1 MDAKSLREA
10 MKQKA
15 KRLCGATSEKV
26 DASTFTPAEPLN
38 ADVKT
43 GARPVSRRAFKVGG
57 KVAGAEAMTH
67 AGRTPRKSG
76 GKTEYANALVNRN
89 VKDANEEREGIKHV
103 GGFAKGGVPEYNE
116 ESVEKAIQS
125 SRQKIGKKES
135 STIKSLLQGR
145 KASMP
150 MKKND
155 DGNTEYAKGGRIAKM
170 GGGPMDPKK
179 GEGKMT
185 APLDHY
191 QPLPQEGRS
200 NIITMDQA
208 DEMMREEMRRQGD
221 MTRRKHGGKIEGSAK
236 DMMEDK
242 KMAAKMGMTMKEWE
256 ASHADKMHDMP
267 SRNRTKKMG
276 GGSMDADDEPR
287 KGPYHIVHQKT
298 GKVVGKA
305 NTLNGA
311 RKSRERN
318 DMDYGSYAHQIIDT
332 ATGKAT
338 MKDGGRTAKMGG
350 GSMGMGMGMQ
360 DPMMSMPRGYKKG
373 GKAEM
378 MHHKD
383 CMCKACGGAAM
394 AQEGGRN
401 AKMSGGSMG
410 YAAGGKMKMVEKDG
424 KKVPF
429 FAADGVG
436 KMAKGGGLYANI
448 HAKRERIEDG
458 SKEKMRKPGSKG
470 APSASDFKD
479 AAKTAK
485 KNGGEAMHHKDCMC
499 KACGGAAMS
508 EEGGRM
514 ARKSGGKVGKSNIS
528 INIYPHSAEKP
539 GAGPMP
545 PMGAPPMPPMP
556 APMMKPPMPAPSP
569 MPSAPPPAHMSL
581 PPGLQQALAGA
592 AGAGPMPPAGGGM
605 PSPMM
610 NRPPMPAP
618 MMGRKAGGRVEYPI
632 TGGAGGGRARKE
644 KVDAYGEKMNKDLR
658 K

>member
-43 GARPVSRRAFKVGG
+43 GARPISRRAFKVGG

-67 AGRTPRKSG
+67 AGRAPRKSG

-89 VKDANEEREGIKHV
+89 VKDANEEREGKKHV

-155 DGNTEYAKGGRIAKM
+155 DVNSEYAKGGRIAKM
-170 GGGPMDPKK
+170 GGGLMNPKK

-191 QPLPQEGRS
+191 QPLPQEERTNVRPIS
-200 NIITMDQA
+200 EA
-208 DEMMREEMRRQGD
+208 LALEREDMRRQGD
-221 MTRRKHGGKIEGSAK
+221 MTRRKNGGKAEKFEGSAK
-236 DMMEDK
+236 DEMQDK
-242 KMAAKMGMTMKEWE
+242 KLAAKRGMSMKEWE
-256 ASHADKMHDMP
+256 ASKADDKHD
-267 SRNRTKKMG
+267 KQ
-276 GGSMDADDEPR
+276 GSM
-287 KGPYHIVHQKT
+287 KGL
-298 GKVVGKA
+298 KA
-305 NTLNGA
+305 
-311 RKSRERN
+311 
-318 DMDYGSYAHQIIDT
+318 
-332 ATGKAT
+332 
-338 MKDGGRTAKMGG
+338 
-350 GSMGMGMGMQ
+350 
-360 DPMMSMPRGYKKG
+360 
-373 GKAEM
+373 
-378 MHHKD
+378 
-383 CMCKACGGAAM
+383 GGAAT
-394 AQEGGRN
+394 
-401 AKMSGGSMG
+401 K
-410 YAAGGKMKMVEKDG
+410 KD
-424 KKVPF
+424 
-429 FAADGVG
+429 
-436 KMAKGGGLYANI
+436 GGGLYANI
-448 HAKRERIEDG
+448 HAKRESG
-458 SKEKMRKPGSKG
+458 EKMRKPGAKG

-485 KNGGEAMHHKDCMC
+485 NYGGRAAKADGGGNMSRSSLRDLMNKSYDEKNDSIMAEHQERRNNGNYSTGKAHADLDRNLDNRLKDSRLITQYKTAAPNSRSFMTDRLPPNPETYSSTLDFKDASKTPMKKGGKAMHHKDCMC

-508 EEGGRM
+508 EEGGRT

-528 INIYPHSAEKP
+528 INIFPHNAEKP
-539 GAGPMP
+539 GAMP
-545 PMGAPPMPPMP
+545 VPPAGMP
-556 APMMKPPMPAPSP
+556 PMMKPPMPMPAPAP
-569 MPSAPPPAHMSL
+569 MPSAPPPAHMSI
-581 PPGLQQALAGA
+581 PPGLQQAMAGA

-605 PSPMM
+605 PPPMM

-618 MMGRKAGGRVEYPI
+618 MMGRKAGGRVAYPI

>member
-43 GARPVSRRAFKVGG
+43 GARPISRRAFKVGG

-103 GGFAKGGVPEYNE
+103 GGFK
-116 ESVEKAIQS
+116 
-125 SRQKIGKKES
+125 
-135 STIKSLLQGR
+135 
-145 KASMP
+145 
-150 MKKND
+150 
-155 DGNTEYAKGGRIAKM
+155 KGGRTAKQV
-170 GGGPMDPKK
+170 GGDLTRPMPRPTP
-179 GEGKMT
+179 EM
-185 APLDHY
+185 
-191 QPLPQEGRS
+191 
-200 NIITMDQA
+200 M
-208 DEMMREEMRRQGD
+208 DEMGITPPTTMATSPRPKPRPMTRPEPRPSPERMREIMDAVQTRQGIEMLD
-221 MTRRKHGGKIEGSAK
+221 RAAKYGDGQKNGGKIEGSAK

-256 ASHADKMHDMP
+256 ASQADKMHDMP
-267 SRNRTKKMG
+267 SKGRTK
-276 GGSMDADDEPR
+276 
-287 KGPYHIVHQKT
+287 
-298 GKVVGKA
+298 
-305 NTLNGA
+305 
-311 RKSRERN
+311 
-318 DMDYGSYAHQIIDT
+318 
-332 ATGKAT
+332 
-338 MKDGGRTAKMGG
+338 KMGG
-350 GSMGMGMGMQ
+350 GSMGMGMGMK
-360 DPMMSMPRGYKKG
+360 DPTMSMPRGYKKG

-394 AQEGGRN
+394 AQEGGRT
-401 AKMSGGSMG
+401 AKMSGGKMG

-424 KKVPF
+424 KKVPD

-436 KMAKGGGLYANI
+436 KMANGGGLYANI

-485 KNGGEAMHHKDCMC
+485 KDGGEVMHHKDCMC

-508 EEGGRM
+508 EEGGRT

-528 INIYPHSAEKP
+528 INIYPHNAEKP

-592 AGAGPMPPAGGGM
+592 AGAGPMPPAGG
-605 PSPMM
+605 
-610 NRPPMPAP
+610 PPVPP
-618 MMGRKAGGRVEYPI
+618 MMGRKAGGRVAYPI

-644 KVDAYGEKMNKDLR
+644 KIAAYGEKMNKDLR
-658 K
+658 A

>member
-1 MDAKSLREA
+1 

-103 GGFAKGGVPEYNE
+103 GGFK
-116 ESVEKAIQS
+116 
-125 SRQKIGKKES
+125 
-135 STIKSLLQGR
+135 
-145 KASMP
+145 
-150 MKKND
+150 
-155 DGNTEYAKGGRIAKM
+155 KGGRTAKM
-170 GGGPMDPKK
+170 TGGPMDPKK
-179 GEGKMT
+179 GEGKIT

-191 QPLPQEGRS
+191 QPLPQEERTNVRPIS
-200 NIITMDQA
+200 EA
-208 DEMMREEMRRQGD
+208 LALEREEMRRQGD
-221 MTRRKHGGKIEGSAK
+221 MTRRKNGGKIEGSAK

-256 ASHADKMHDMP
+256 ASQADKMHDMP
-267 SRNRTKKMG
+267 SKGRTKKMG
-276 GGSMDADDEPR
+276 GGS
-287 KGPYHIVHQKT
+287 
-298 GKVVGKA
+298 
-305 NTLNGA
+305 
-311 RKSRERN
+311 
-318 DMDYGSYAHQIIDT
+318 
-332 ATGKAT
+332 
-338 MKDGGRTAKMGG
+338 
-350 GSMGMGMGMQ
+350 MGMQ

-394 AQEGGRN
+394 SKEGGRT
-401 AKMSGGSMG
+401 AKMSGGNMG
-410 YAAGGKMKMVEKDG
+410 YAAGGKMKMVEKNG

-458 SKEKMRKPGSKG
+458 SKEKMRKPGAKG

-485 KNGGEAMHHKDCMC
+485 KDGGRAAKMGGGGMEMMSPAVRMMKDPKSMSPAAMLMGKKDGGKAMHHKDCMC

-508 EEGGRM
+508 EEGGRT

-528 INIYPHSAEKP
+528 INIYPHNAEKP

-592 AGAGPMPPAGGGM
+592 AGAGPMPPAGG
-605 PSPMM
+605 
-610 NRPPMPAP
+610 PPMPP

-632 TGGAGGGRARKE
+632 TGGSGGGRARKE
-644 KVDAYGEKMNKDLR
+644 KVTAYGEKMNKDLR
-658 K
+658 V

>member
-1 MDAKSLREA
+1 
-10 MKQKA
+10 
-15 KRLCGATSEKV
+15 
-26 DASTFTPAEPLN
+26 
-38 ADVKT
+38 VKT

-116 ESVEKAIQS
+116 ESVERAIQS

-135 STIKSLLQGR
+135 SAIKSLLKGR

-150 MKKND
+150 MKDENED
-155 DGNTEYAKGGRIAKM
+155 DKM
-170 GGGPMDPKK
+170 GFARGGSK
-179 GEGKMT
+179 T
-185 APLDHY
+185 
-191 QPLPQEGRS
+191 
-200 NIITMDQA
+200 
-208 DEMMREEMRRQGD
+208 
-221 MTRRKHGGKIEGSAK
+221 EGSAK

-256 ASHADKMHDMP
+256 ASQADKMHDMP
-267 SRNRTKKMG
+267 SKGRTKKMS

-287 KGPYHIVHQKT
+287 KGPYQIVHQKT

-318 DMDYGSYAHQIIDT
+318 DMNYGSYAHQIIDT
-332 ATGKAT
+332 ATGKVT
-338 MKDGGRTAKMGG
+338 MKDGGRAAKMGG

-458 SKEKMRKPGSKG
+458 SKEKMRKPGAKG

-485 KNGGEAMHHKDCMC
+485 KDGGKAMHHKDCMC

-508 EEGGRM
+508 QEGGRM

-528 INIYPHSAEKP
+528 INIYPHNAEKP

>member
-76 GKTEYANALVNRN
+76 GKTEYANGLVNRN

-103 GGFAKGGVPEYNE
+103 GGFK
-116 ESVEKAIQS
+116 
-125 SRQKIGKKES
+125 
-135 STIKSLLQGR
+135 
-145 KASMP
+145 
-150 MKKND
+150 
-155 DGNTEYAKGGRIAKM
+155 KGGRTAKQV
-170 GGGPMDPKK
+170 GGDLTRPMPRPTP
-179 GEGKMT
+179 EM
-185 APLDHY
+185 
-191 QPLPQEGRS
+191 
-200 NIITMDQA
+200 M
-208 DEMMREEMRRQGD
+208 DEMGITPPTTMATSPRPMPRPMTSPKPRPSLERMNEIMDAVQTKQGID
-221 MTRRKHGGKIEGSAK
+221 ALNRAAKYGDGQKNGGKIEGSAK

-267 SRNRTKKMG
+267 SKGRAKKMD

-485 KNGGEAMHHKDCMC
+485 KDGGNAMHHKDCMC

-508 EEGGRM
+508 QEGGRM

-528 INIYPHSAEKP
+528 INIYPHNAEKP

-592 AGAGPMPPAGGGM
+592 AGAGPMPPAGG
-605 PSPMM
+605 
-610 NRPPMPAP
+610 PPMPP
-618 MMGRKAGGRVEYPI
+618 MMGRKAGGRVAYPI

>member
-1 MDAKSLREA
+1 

-43 GARPVSRRAFKVGG
+43 GARPISRRAFKVGG

-103 GGFAKGGVPEYNE
+103 GGFK
-116 ESVEKAIQS
+116 
-125 SRQKIGKKES
+125 
-135 STIKSLLQGR
+135 
-145 KASMP
+145 
-150 MKKND
+150 
-155 DGNTEYAKGGRIAKM
+155 KGGRTEKQV
-170 GGGPMDPKK
+170 GGETMRPMPRPSR
-179 GEGKMT
+179 EM
-185 APLDHY
+185 
-191 QPLPQEGRS
+191 
-200 NIITMDQA
+200 M
-208 DEMMREEMRRQGD
+208 DEMDVEPITTMATSPRPKPRPSPARMQEIMDAAAEAEGMKALERANRAAERDQYDLETLG
-221 MTRRKHGGKIEGSAK
+221 RKRGGKADKFEGSDK
-236 DMMEDK
+236 DEMQDK
-242 KMAAKMGMTMKEWE
+242 KLAAKRGMSMKEWE
-256 ASHADKMHDMP
+256 ASKADDKHD
-267 SRNRTKKMG
+267 KQ
-276 GGSMDADDEPR
+276 GSM
-287 KGPYHIVHQKT
+287 KGL
-298 GKVVGKA
+298 KA
-305 NTLNGA
+305 
-311 RKSRERN
+311 
-318 DMDYGSYAHQIIDT
+318 
-332 ATGKAT
+332 
-338 MKDGGRTAKMGG
+338 GGRTAKMGG

-360 DPMMSMPRGYKKG
+360 DPTMSMPRGYKKG

-383 CMCKACGGAAM
+383 CMCKACGGAATK
-394 AQEGGRN
+394 EGGRT
-401 AKMSGGSMG
+401 AKMSGGKMG

-424 KKVPF
+424 KKVPD

-436 KMAKGGGLYANI
+436 KMANGGGLYANI

-458 SKEKMRKPGSKG
+458 SKEKMRKVGAKG

-485 KNGGEAMHHKDCMC
+485 KDGGGLEIMSPAMMMAKNPKMMSPAAMLLGKKDGGKAMHHKDCMC
-499 KACGGAAMS
+499 KACGGAAMAQ
-508 EEGGRM
+508 EGGRM

-528 INIYPHSAEKP
+528 INIYPHTAEKA
-539 GAGPMP
+539 GAMP
-545 PMGAPPMPPMP
+545 VPPAGMP
-556 APMMKPPMPAPSP
+556 PMMKPPMPAPMPAP

-581 PPGLQQALAGA
+581 PPGLQQAMAGA

-605 PSPMM
+605 PPPMM

-632 TGGAGGGRARKE
+632 TGGSGGGRARKE
-644 KVDAYGEKMNKDLR
+644 KVTAYGEKMNKDLR
-658 K
+658 V

>member
-43 GARPVSRRAFKVGG
+43 GARPISRRAFKVGG

-103 GGFAKGGVPEYNE
+103 GGFK
-116 ESVEKAIQS
+116 
-125 SRQKIGKKES
+125 
-135 STIKSLLQGR
+135 
-145 KASMP
+145 
-150 MKKND
+150 
-155 DGNTEYAKGGRIAKM
+155 KGGRTEKQV
-170 GGGPMDPKK
+170 GGETMRPMPRPSR
-179 GEGKMT
+179 EM
-185 APLDHY
+185 
-191 QPLPQEGRS
+191 
-200 NIITMDQA
+200 M
-208 DEMMREEMRRQGD
+208 DEMDVEPITTMATSPRPKPRPSPARMQEIMDAAAEAEGMKALGRANRAAERDQYDLETLG
-221 MTRRKHGGKIEGSAK
+221 RKRGGKADKFEGSAK
-236 DMMEDK
+236 DEMQDK
-242 KMAAKMGMTMKEWE
+242 KLAAKRGMSMKEWE
-256 ASHADKMHDMP
+256 ASKADDKHD
-267 SRNRTKKMG
+267 KQ
-276 GGSMDADDEPR
+276 GSM
-287 KGPYHIVHQKT
+287 KGL
-298 GKVVGKA
+298 KA
-305 NTLNGA
+305 
-311 RKSRERN
+311 
-318 DMDYGSYAHQIIDT
+318 
-332 ATGKAT
+332 
-338 MKDGGRTAKMGG
+338 GGRTAKMGG

-360 DPMMSMPRGYKKG
+360 DPTMSMPRGYKKG

-383 CMCKACGGAAM
+383 CMCKACGGAATK
-394 AQEGGRN
+394 EGGRT
-401 AKMSGGSMG
+401 AKMSGGKMG
-410 YAAGGKMKMVEKDG
+410 YASGGKMKMVEKDG

-436 KMAKGGGLYANI
+436 KMANGGGLYANI

-458 SKEKMRKPGSKG
+458 SKEKMRKVGAKG

-485 KNGGEAMHHKDCMC
+485 KDGGGLKIMSPAMMMAKNPKMMSPAAMLLGKKDGGKAMHHKDCMC
-499 KACGGAAMS
+499 KACGGAAMAQ
-508 EEGGRM
+508 EGGRT

-528 INIYPHSAEKP
+528 INIYPHTAEKA
-539 GAGPMP
+539 GAMP
-545 PMGAPPMPPMP
+545 VPPAGMP
-556 APMMKPPMPAPSP
+556 PMMKPPMPMPAPMPAP
-569 MPSAPPPAHMSL
+569 MPSAPPPAHMSI
-581 PPGLQQALAGA
+581 PPGLQQAMAGA

-605 PSPMM
+605 PPPMM

-644 KVDAYGEKMNKDLR
+644 KVTAYGEKMNKDLR
-658 K
+658 V

>member
-57 KVAGAEAMTH
+57 KVDGAEAMTH

-155 DGNTEYAKGGRIAKM
+155 DGNTEYAKGGRISKM
-170 GGGPMDPKK
+170 GGGPMDAKK

-191 QPLPQEGRS
+191 QPLPQEERS

-221 MTRRKHGGKIEGSAK
+221 MTRRKHGGKTEGSAK

-267 SRNRTKKMG
+267 SKGRTKKMG
-276 GGSMDADDEPR
+276 
-287 KGPYHIVHQKT
+287 
-298 GKVVGKA
+298 
-305 NTLNGA
+305 
-311 RKSRERN
+311 
-318 DMDYGSYAHQIIDT
+318 
-332 ATGKAT
+332 
-338 MKDGGRTAKMGG
+338 
-350 GSMGMGMGMQ
+350 
-360 DPMMSMPRGYKKG
+360 
-373 GKAEM
+373 
-378 MHHKD
+378 
-383 CMCKACGGAAM
+383 
-394 AQEGGRN
+394 
-401 AKMSGGSMG
+401 GGSMG

-436 KMAKGGGLYANI
+436 KMANGGGLYANI

-458 SKEKMRKPGSKG
+458 SKEKMRKPGAKG

-479 AAKTAK
+479 AAKTAMK
-485 KNGGEAMHHKDCMC
+485 KGGVAPLLPPVKERDFPISGRDMPTEMRQESDRYAGDLTRRKSGGSAMKKGGKAMHHKDCMC

-508 EEGGRM
+508 EEGGRT

-528 INIYPHSAEKP
+528 INIYPHTAEKA
-539 GAGPMP
+539 GAMP
-545 PMGAPPMPPMP
+545 VPPAGMP
-556 APMMKPPMPAPSP
+556 PMMKPPMPMPAP

-605 PSPMM
+605 PQPMM

-632 TGGAGGGRARKE
+632 TGGSGGGRARKE
-644 KVDAYGEKMNKDLR
+644 KVTAYGEKMNKDLR